1 MSTYDD
7 TLLAAR
13 FATLA
18 PEPLPADW
26 GDVLDRAG
34 TTRRGRR
41 PATRTRELDDQ
52 RRRRLVALG
61 VAVLLVAL
69 GTATAYGIRAFFL
82 DRGFVG
88 LPPVGATPSAP
99 ERGRLVIAFNGR
111 SAALESR
118 LNQVWI
124 YADGRMIWRREGA
137 VAAGANE
144 VTSGFLEQRLTPA
157 GVERLVSELLAT
169 GLFDR
174 DRRLLSAHSAWGEVW
189 ARRDSALVRV
199 GWADVRSVGQAR
211 TRDHTAATR
220 EQEGALERVDAL
232 LADPASRLPASA
244 WADRR
249 IKAYVASRYAIC
261 SGQTNP
267 RLGRGAPTIDSSRIL
282 ELLPPSLA
290 HQIHATGW
298 MGRNWNGA
306 CSVVTTEEARAVTSA
321 LEGAVPEWR
330 GRREGRGAESP
341 YRVAYSF
348 EAIGRQPG
356 RITIYLEPAL
366 PHGEWICTPCG

>member
-1 MSTYDD
+1 VSTYDE

-174 DRRLLSAHSAWGEVW
+174 DRRLLS
-189 ARRDSALVRV
+189 
-199 GWADVRSVGQAR
+199 GQAR

-306 CSVVTTEEARAVTSA
+306 CSVVTTEEARAATGA